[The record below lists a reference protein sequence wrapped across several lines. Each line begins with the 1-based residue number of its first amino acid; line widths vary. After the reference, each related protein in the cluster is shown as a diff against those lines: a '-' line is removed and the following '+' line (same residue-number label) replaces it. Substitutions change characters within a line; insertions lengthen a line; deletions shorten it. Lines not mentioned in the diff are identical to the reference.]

1 MYKRRLHLDNV
12 TYHTTSRTIELRG
25 IMATKDVKQLF
36 EECLQKALKK
46 YKFELCDYQIMDN
59 HFHLLIRVLP
69 GEANISRIMQYIKS
83 RFARRFNYLTKRTG
97 PVWNERFKDTIVELA
112 DNPRLYFCNLIWYF
126 ANNPVKA
133 GKIQSPFES
142 WWGASKAYFDAH
154 FKPNIPITLH
164 KYFLDLGRTIEEC
177 IETLKAILRG
187 EVWIY

>member
-1 MYKRRLHLDNV
+1 MRKDRLYIDNA
-12 TYHTTSRTIELRG
+12 TYHTMSRAIELRG
-25 IMATKDVKQLF
+25 IMTPEDIKSLF
-36 EECLQKALKK
+36 EECLKKALAK

-112 DNPRLYFCNLIWYF
+112 DSPRLYLFNLIWYF

-154 FKPNIPITLH
+154 FKPSVPITLH
-164 KYFLDLGRTIEEC
+164 KYFLELGATINEC
-177 IETLKAILRG
+177 IETLKGVLRG
-187 EVWIY
+187 EVWI